1 MGQEKKYIKKRFSFI
16 VDTPAISYPKR
27 FELDKNVKIVKG
39 ILMSSSKPNLLFYR
53 GSQKIELSGQ
63 ELFPED
69 YESRILMAGI
79 SVPPD
84 MKYADLG
91 DDVLAGNGE
100 FKVQFKDTE
109 NSSAPFETY
118 EVSVYLLCELNG

>member
-1 MGQEKKYIKKRFSFI
+1 MGKEIKFIKKRFSFV

-27 FELDKNVKIVKG
+27 FELDKNVKVVRG
-39 ILMSSSKPNLLFYR
+39 LLMNSNKPNLLFYR

-69 YESRILMAGI
+69 YESRLLMSGI

-84 MKYADLG
+84 LKYTDLG
-91 DDVLAGNGE
+91 DDLEAGNGE
-100 FKVQFKDTE
+100 IKVNYKDTE
-109 NSSAPFETY
+109 NSSAPFEPY
-118 EVSVYLLCELNG
+118 EVSVYLMCELN